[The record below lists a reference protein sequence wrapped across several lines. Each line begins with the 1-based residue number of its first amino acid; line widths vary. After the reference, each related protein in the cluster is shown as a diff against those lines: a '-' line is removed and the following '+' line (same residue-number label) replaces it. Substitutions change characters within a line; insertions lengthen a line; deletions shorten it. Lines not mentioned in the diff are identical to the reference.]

1 MLTDFKKEWLN
12 LTLGNDFMFGKV
24 FQDASLCRELIQLIL
39 PELDIERVE
48 FPERQKALAEGIF
61 MHGVRFDV
69 YTRTDKGEIIDVEIQ
84 TADTG
89 NLPKRIRAYHSMITR
104 SEMDIRKMKNYN
116 DIHKA
121 YVIFICLFDLFGK
134 GRHIYTFRNI
144 CMEDTSIELNDGAS
158 TIFLNAKG
166 VADDVSPRMKAFLN
180 LTMGIKSDD
189 SFVKRLEAKME
200 EVLMTPEM
208 EWEYWAQRTR
218 AQDYFNKGKNEGL
231 SLGRLEGLSL
241 GRLEGLSLG
250 RLEIAGRMRNA
261 GFTDEQ
267 ICSLTGLSPEDL
279 STV

>member
-24 FQDASLCRELIQLIL
+24 FQDTSLCRELIQLIL

-218 AQDYFNKGKNEGL
+218 AQDYFDRGKN
-231 SLGRLEGLSL
+231 
-241 GRLEGLSLG
+241 EGLSLG

-279 STV
+279 SRI

>member
-1 MLTDFKKEWLN
+1 MSMDFKREWLN

-24 FQDASLCRELIQLIL
+24 FQDAGLCLELIQIIL

-48 FPERQKALAEGIF
+48 FPERQKSLTEGIF

-144 CMEDTSIELNDGAS
+144 CREDTSIELNDGAA
-158 TIFLNAKG
+158 TVFLNAKG
-166 VADDVSPRMKAFLN
+166 FADDVSPRMKAFLN
-180 LTMGIKSDD
+180 LLLGKKSDD

-218 AQDYFNKGKNEGL
+218 EQDYFDRGQREGF
-231 SLGRLEGLSL
+231 SLGRLEGQYDTA
-241 GRLEGLSLG
+241 R
-250 RLEIAGRMRNA
+250 RMRDA
-261 GFTDEQ
+261 GFSDEQ
-267 ICSLTGLSPEDL
+267 ICSLTGLSTDEL
-279 STV
+279 SNI

>member
-1 MLTDFKKEWLN
+1 MDFKREWLS
-12 LTLGNDFMFGKV
+12 LTLADDFMFGKV
-24 FQDASLCRELIQLIL
+24 FQDAGLCLELIRIIL

-48 FPERQKALAEGIF
+48 FPERQKSLTEGVF

-84 TADTG
+84 AADTG
-89 NLPKRIRAYHSMITR
+89 NLLKRIRAYHSMITR

-116 DIHKA
+116 DTHQA

-144 CMEDTSIELNDGAS
+144 CGEDTSIELNDGA
-158 TIFLNAKG
+158 TTVFLNAKG
-166 VADDVSPRMKAFLN
+166 FADDVSPQMKAFLN
-180 LTMGIKSDD
+180 LLLGIKSDD

-218 AQDYFNKGKNEGL
+218 EQDYFDRGKNEGQREGF
-231 SLGRLEGLSL
+231 SLGRLEGFSL
-241 GRLEGLSLG
+241 GRLEGQYDTA
-250 RLEIAGRMRNA
+250 RRMRDA
-261 GFTDEQ
+261 GFSDEQ
-267 ICSLTGLSPEDL
+267 ICSLTGLSPDDL
-279 STV
+279 KNI

>member
-1 MLTDFKKEWLN
+1 MSQTLTKRISESKAARWTALIIVSFTMMWGYFLTDALSPLMTMLEEQMGWTSLEFGQFNWAYCWFNVFL
-12 LTLGNDFMFGKV
+12 FM
-24 FQDASLCRELIQLIL
+24 LI
-39 PELDIERVE
+39 
-48 FPERQKALAEGIF
+48 F
-61 MHGVRFDV
+61 GVRFDV

-134 GRHIYTFRNI
+134 GRHIYTFKNI
-144 CMEDTSIELNDGAS
+144 CVEDTSIELNDGAS

-208 EWEYWAQRTR
+208 EWEYWAQKDLINR
-218 AQDYFNKGKNEGL
+218 A
-231 SLGRLEGLSL
+231 RLEGQ
-241 GRLEGLSLG
+241 RETA
-250 RLEIAGRMRNA
+250 RRMRDA
-261 GFTDEQ
+261 GFSDEQ

-279 STV
+279 SNI

>member
-1 MLTDFKKEWLN
+1 MDFKREWLS
-12 LTLGNDFMFGKV
+12 LTLADDFMFGKV
-24 FQDASLCRELIQLIL
+24 FQDAGLCLELIRIIL

-48 FPERQKALAEGIF
+48 FPERQKSLTEGIF

-116 DIHKA
+116 DIHQA

-144 CMEDTSIELNDGAS
+144 CREDTSIELNDGA
-158 TIFLNAKG
+158 TTVFLNAKG

-180 LTMGIKSDD
+180 LILGIKSDD

-218 AQDYFNKGKNEGL
+218 EQDYFDRGKDEGFSL
-231 SLGRLEGLSL
+231 GQRAGFSLGRLEGQY
-241 GRLEGLSLG
+241 ET
-250 RLEIAGRMRNA
+250 AKRMRDA
-261 GFTDEQ
+261 GFSDEQ

-279 STV
+279 SRI

>member
-1 MLTDFKKEWLN
+1 MSFDFKREWLN

-121 YVIFICLFDLFGK
+121 YVIFICLFDLFDK

-144 CMEDTSIELNDGAS
+144 CREDTSIELDDGAE
-158 TIFLNAKG
+158 TIFINAKG
-166 VADDVSPRMKAFLN
+166 TADDASPKLKAFLE
-180 LTMGIKSDD
+180 L
-189 SFVKRLEAKME
+189 L
-200 EVLMTPEM
+200 
-208 EWEYWAQRTR
+208 
-218 AQDYFNKGKNEGL
+218 KGKSSNVCAWPTL
-231 SLGRLEGLSL
+231 QMSKSAR
-241 GRLEGLSLG
+241 
-250 RLEIAGRMRNA
+250 
-261 GFTDEQ
+261 
-267 ICSLTGLSPEDL
+267 
-279 STV
+279 

>member
-1 MLTDFKKEWLN
+1 
-12 LTLGNDFMFGKV
+12 
-24 FQDASLCRELIQLIL
+24 
-39 PELDIERVE
+39 
-48 FPERQKALAEGIF
+48 
-61 MHGVRFDV
+61 
-69 YTRTDKGEIIDVEIQ
+69 
-84 TADTG
+84 
-89 NLPKRIRAYHSMITR
+89 
-104 SEMDIRKMKNYN
+104 
-116 DIHKA
+116 
-121 YVIFICLFDLFGK
+121 
-134 GRHIYTFRNI
+134 
-144 CMEDTSIELNDGAS
+144 
-158 TIFLNAKG
+158 
-166 VADDVSPRMKAFLN
+166 
-180 LTMGIKSDD
+180 
-189 SFVKRLEAKME
+189 ME

>member
-1 MLTDFKKEWLN
+1 MSMDFKREWLS

-24 FQDASLCRELIQLIL
+24 FQDAGLCLELIRIIL

-48 FPERQKALAEGIF
+48 FPERQKSLTEGIF

-116 DIHKA
+116 DIHQA

-144 CMEDTSIELNDGAS
+144 CREDTSIELNDGAA
-158 TIFLNAKG
+158 TVFLNAKG
-166 VADDVSPRMKAFLN
+166 FADDVSPRMKAFLN
-180 LTMGIKSDD
+180 LLLGKKSDD

-200 EVLMTPEM
+200 EVLMNPEM

-218 AQDYFNKGKNEGL
+218 EQDYFDRGQREGF
-231 SLGRLEGLSL
+231 SLGRLEGQYDTA
-241 GRLEGLSLG
+241 R
-250 RLEIAGRMRNA
+250 RMRDA
-261 GFTDEQ
+261 GFSDEQ
-267 ICSLTGLSPEDL
+267 ICSLTGLSPDEL
-279 STV
+279 SNI